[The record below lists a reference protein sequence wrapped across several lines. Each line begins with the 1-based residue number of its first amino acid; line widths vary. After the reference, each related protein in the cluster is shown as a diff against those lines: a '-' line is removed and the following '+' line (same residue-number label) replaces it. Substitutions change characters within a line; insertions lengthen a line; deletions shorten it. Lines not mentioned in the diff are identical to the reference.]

1 MNRRILVMVS
11 VLVGGVMLAACGSAA
26 SSTSS
31 TAPPKTSSTPIKH
44 LPKIAA
50 SGTIAAVS
58 PSASSMQVQGTAT
71 GETTVGWTSG
81 TKFTQTTTISPS
93 SLTVGSCVVAIEHT
107 PRGSRVPVVRA
118 ITVET
123 NATSCAVLPAS
134 TGKTKHH
141 GTHSH
146 KGAKARH
153 LIRGRITG
161 VSSTSIALSVT
172 SSSASQTVTLPL
184 RATTDVIAH
193 QSATSSDLVVGRCVV
208 VEGSTSSIGVVTAHR
223 IGISSPTNGSCRIA
237 GGGTSSPSGS
247 AGA

>member
-1 MNRRILVMVS
+1 MVS
-11 VLVGGVMLAACGSAA
+11 VLVSGVILAACGSAA

-31 TAPPKTSSTPIKH
+31 TAPPKSASTATRHP
-44 LPKIAA
+44 PKIAA

-58 PSASSMQVQGTAT
+58 PSASSLQVQGTAT

-81 TKFTQTTTISPS
+81 TKFTQTTVISPS

-107 PRGSRVPVVRA
+107 PRGSRVPVVRS

-123 NATSCAVLPAS
+123 YTTSCASLPAN
-134 TGKTKHH
+134 TGKAKHH
-141 GTHSH
+141 GTHAH
-146 KGAKARH
+146 KGSKGRR

-161 VSSTSIALSVT
+161 VSSTSMTLSLT
-172 SSSASQTVTLPL
+172 SSSASQTLTLPL

-208 VEGSTSSIGVVTAHR
+208 VEGATNSIGVVTARR
-223 IGISSPTNGSCRIA
+223 IGISLPTNGSCRVA
-237 GGGTSSPSGS
+237 GGGTSPRSGS
-247 AGA
+247 TGA